1 LTAQITPICTVAGLS
16 ELDGTETQNG
26 GSREVGMSSPP
37 EGALR
42 NAVAWFA
49 ARGVAVERVLSDNGS
64 RLTNVPGR

>member
-1 LTAQITPICTVAGLS
+1 
-16 ELDGTETQNG
+16 
-26 GSREVGMSSPP
+26 MSSPP

-42 NAVAWFA
+42 NTVAWFA